1 MFIGIVNGNENYIN
15 IAKGLMDEGYQ
26 VLDVSNTNNMKD
38 PEVLKRSM
46 LHKASLC
53 NALIVSPKAE
63 DSFSDAIIQQA
74 VYNSQIVLL
83 DSMDNPD
90 NTVEHVRKEII
101 HA

>member
-1 MFIGIVNGNENYIN
+1 MVIGVVSNNENYIN
-15 IAKGLMDEGYQ
+15 IAKGLMNEGYQ
-26 VLDVSNTNNMKD
+26 VMNISNTNNMKD

-46 LHKASLC
+46 LHKAALC

-63 DSFSDAIIQQA
+63 DSFSDAIVQQA
-74 VYNSQIVLL
+74 VYNNQIVIL

-90 NTVEHVRKEII
+90 NTVDHVRKEII